1 MSGVTEREYLE
12 SRIAAVEAAIARDI
26 IAVRELSAAHDVAH
40 EREHQSVQL
49 AISKAEDSLTVRLE
63 AMNAFRQQLDRER
76 GSYVTR
82 LQLDDRLTALNK
94 EAEEAAKR
102 ITVLE
107 AQMARLS
114 GWFAAASVALTV
126 SMFVLNR
133 LWH

>member
-1 MSGVTEREYLE
+1 MSDVTEREYLE
-12 SRIAAVEAAIARDI
+12 SRIAAVEATIARDI
-26 IAVRELSAAHDVAH
+26 VAVRELQAAHATAH

-63 AMNAFRQQLDRER
+63 GMNQFRQQLDRER

-82 LQLDDRLTALNK
+82 TQLDDRLAALNK

-102 ITVLE
+102 ISVLE